1 MLIQSM
7 SEFTISD
14 SIASHV
20 ARTLNEEFFD
30 EHPNPADIERV
41 RISDTIVVYADQ
53 YQASKTFLVEI
64 IFPMTKHMKSSDYK
78 QIKYSL
84 ELLRN
89 CLKYTE
95 VICYRDR
102 NKLFLRKL
110 FL

>member
-1 MLIQSM
+1 M
-7 SEFTISD
+7 SELSIED
-14 SIASHV
+14 SIVSHV

-41 RISDTIVVYADQ
+41 RISDTIVVFADQ

-64 IFPMTKHMKSSDYK
+64 TFPLTKGLKSHGYK
-78 QIKYSL
+78 QVKTSL

-89 CLKYTE
+89 CLKFTE
-95 VICYRDR
+95 VIVYRDR

-110 FL
+110 LF